1 MHYTATNLGNAT
13 KTKLFVNG
21 VDKGDLLEDHITVIK
36 KSPKNPLK
44 FQINETSNVN
54 EPILFEKVFPRFS
67 YRYRYEDGQYSSFG
81 PFTNVVFN
89 SNYSENLDR
98 KDFYNIEEGYN
109 TAMVNNIK
117 SIDLSGFAT
126 NIPEDVYQVQVLY
139 KEEGSNVVYS
149 IKTINLDD
157 SEFDSD
163 LYTVNSESLSYA
175 VGENQNLRVFDNVP
189 KRALAQEI
197 TGNRLIY
204 GNYKQGYDLL
214 SYNGTVVK
222 PGKLLS
228 ANYGLRENIKS
239 FEESGLPS

>member
-1 MHYTATNLGNAT
+1 
-13 KTKLFVNG
+13 
-21 VDKGDLLEDHITVIK
+21 
-36 KSPKNPLK
+36 
-44 FQINETSNVN
+44 
-54 EPILFEKVFPRFS
+54 
-67 YRYRYEDGQYSSFG
+67 
-81 PFTNVVFN
+81 
-89 SNYSENLDR
+89 
-98 KDFYNIEEGYN
+98 
-109 TAMVNNIK
+109 MVNNIK
-117 SIDLSGFAT
+117 SIDPSGFAT

-157 SEFDSD
+157 SEFTSD

-239 FEESGLPS
+239 FEESGLPSLK